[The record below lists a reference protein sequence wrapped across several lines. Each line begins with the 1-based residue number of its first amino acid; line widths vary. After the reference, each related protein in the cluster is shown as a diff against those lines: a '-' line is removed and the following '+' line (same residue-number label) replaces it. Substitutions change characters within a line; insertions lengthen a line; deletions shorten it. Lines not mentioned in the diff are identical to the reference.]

1 MSRSGYSDDLEQWDL
16 IRWRG
21 AVKSALR
28 GSRGQAFLREMLAA
42 LDALPEKKLIEG
54 ELVDDYDP
62 ASVCAIGAVSR
73 ARGIDVAGVDPQDR
87 ETVACKFGIAEAM
100 AAEIVYEN
108 DEGAGYWAKETPEQ
122 RYSRMRK
129 WVEASIINK

>member
-1 MSRSGYSDDLEQWDL
+1 MTFSSDNPVNTNQLP
-16 IRWRG
+16 I
-21 AVKSALR
+21 S
-28 GSRGQAFLREMLAA
+28 
-42 LDALPEKKLIEG
+42 LD
-54 ELVDDYDP
+54 
-62 ASVCAIGAVSR
+62 
-73 ARGIDVAGVDPQDR
+73 VDPQDR

-129 WVEASIINK
+129 WVEASIINN